1 MSTGYEG
8 QVETHMHT
16 FQVADLGDFDLDED
30 RSITSSI
37 EFALKGAGIDAVV
50 DGEEFNASEYWKN
63 YRKNKKPHVIIHD
76 YGDTGS
82 SETRNQEETE
92 EDDEK

>member
-8 QVETHMHT
+8 QVENHMHT

-37 EFALKGAGIDAVV
+37 GYTLKNAGIDAVV
-50 DGEEFNASEYWKN
+50 DGEEMNSAVFYVYTKENEATVREALESDGIYL
-63 YRKNKKPHVIIHD
+63 
-76 YGDTGS
+76 
-82 SETRNQEETE
+82 
-92 EDDEK
+92 EK

>member
-8 QVETHMHT
+8 QVESHKHT
-16 FQVADLGDFDLDED
+16 FAVADIGDFDLDQD

-50 DGEEFNASEYWKN
+50 DGEEHNASVFYVYCKEN
-63 YRKNKKPHVIIHD
+63 
-76 YGDTGS
+76 
-82 SETRNQEETE
+82 ETTIREILEKEEIWLE
-92 EDDEK
+92 E